1 MDCFESQ
8 FALKRYLNVWAGYC
22 KRRLSDILLTTTVMF
37 ESTIVIL
44 LQTRGG
50 GHAKSVDE
58 LKLLLIRLKLL
69 D

>member
-1 MDCFESQ
+1 MDCFERQ

-22 KRRLSDILLTTTVMF
+22 KRRLSDILLTTVMF

-58 LKLLLIRLKLL
+58 LKLC
-69 D
+69 